1 MTQISV
7 YGADH
12 SLFQSLLNFLNFA
25 RGLYALTLNSEQTIE
40 TDHDSPIDLS
50 WKTVKVT
57 VTTLSST
64 TCCIG
69 SQFFVCLILLM
80 LECWNVEC
88 CSDLNQDQK
97 FILENVL
104 PVNRKYKVQEFNT
117 INKSD
122 FEELDTKFTNSSCQ
136 CLWAIWSSLM
146 ISSPILLQLLTK
158 TRQKTD
164 AQPTAIL

>member
-57 VTTLSST
+57 VTTLLST
-64 TCCIG
+64 TCLVVLAFN
-69 SQFFVCLILLM
+69 FFLCLILLID
-80 LECWNVEC
+80 C
-88 CSDLNQDQK
+88 
-97 FILENVL
+97 
-104 PVNRKYKVQEFNT
+104 
-117 INKSD
+117 
-122 FEELDTKFTNSSCQ
+122 
-136 CLWAIWSSLM
+136 
-146 ISSPILLQLLTK
+146 
-158 TRQKTD
+158 
-164 AQPTAIL
+164 